1 MEIHQVSNSVEALPI
16 TNPNAMMTVHFTN
29 PQQDVVYDGGNL
41 YFDINTLGDSP
52 ISYDLKMKP
61 VQRVKLSIT
70 FDASRVDEVQ
80 AVQFLNKLQNY
91 LNNPESMLL

>member
-1 MEIHQVSNSVEALPI
+1 VLDASN
-16 TNPNAMMTVHFTN
+16 
-29 PQQDVVYDGGNL
+29 Q

-52 ISYDLKMKP
+52 VSYELKMKP
-61 VQRVKLSIT
+61 VKRVKLSIT

-91 LNNPESMLL
+91 LNDPESMLL

>member
-1 MEIHQVSNSVEALPI
+1 
-16 TNPNAMMTVHFTN
+16 
-29 PQQDVVYDGGNL
+29 VVYDAGNL

-52 ISYDLKMKP
+52 VSYELKMKP

-80 AVQFLNKLQNY
+80 AVQFLSKLQNY
-91 LNNPESMLL
+91 LNEPESMLL